1 MNQSSIKG
9 SKIKTY
15 KINFSLQKM
24 TALSK
29 QRKLVW
35 QLKKIN
41 NLKKIIESFRKNFK
55 IKSKLKKQ

>member
-1 MNQSSIKG
+1 MNQSSIKE